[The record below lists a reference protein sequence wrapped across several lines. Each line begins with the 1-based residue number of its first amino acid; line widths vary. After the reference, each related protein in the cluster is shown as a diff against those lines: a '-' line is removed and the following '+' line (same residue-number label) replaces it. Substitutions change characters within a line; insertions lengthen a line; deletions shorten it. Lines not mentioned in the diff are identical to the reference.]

1 MKVQLERRLPSCPEQ
16 LECVICHQKFIVP
29 RIRRLLCNDEG
40 LIQGDLCPHCL
51 KLKTAAIQ
59 HKLRQQSGQLLQQ
72 ANHDRDQ
79 SLSLRQRGLELL
91 TLSQES
97 LTRPSLYTWLS
108 KRLEVLS
115 QETQELEAARL
126 GLQSCACGHRSKLR
140 ILFEDPGDPE

>member
-16 LECVICHQKFIVP
+16 LDCVICHQKFIVP

-59 HKLRQQSGQLLQQ
+59 DKLRQQSGQLLQQ
-72 ANHDRDQ
+72 ANHDRGQ

-126 GLQSCACGHRSKLR
+126 GLQSCTCGQRSKLR